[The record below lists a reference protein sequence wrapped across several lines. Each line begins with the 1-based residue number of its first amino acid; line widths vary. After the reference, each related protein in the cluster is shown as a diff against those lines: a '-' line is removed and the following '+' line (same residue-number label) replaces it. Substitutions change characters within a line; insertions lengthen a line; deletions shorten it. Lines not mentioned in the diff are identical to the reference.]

1 MMKILGIILAV
12 VAIIVLFGLFYFS
25 LKNLWQIQKQA
36 RENPQLNREGELK
49 VHPQTAK
56 ELEEL
61 AKQREK
67 LSKK

>member
-1 MMKILGIILAV
+1 MKILGIILTV

-36 RENPQLNREGELK
+36 RENPQLNRESELK

-61 AKQREK
+61 TKQREK